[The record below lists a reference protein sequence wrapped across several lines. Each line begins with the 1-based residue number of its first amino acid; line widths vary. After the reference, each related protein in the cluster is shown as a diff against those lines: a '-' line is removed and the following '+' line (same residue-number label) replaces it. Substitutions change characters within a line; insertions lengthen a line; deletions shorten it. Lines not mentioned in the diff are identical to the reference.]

1 MNRHKSD
8 GDARRF
14 LPLPSHDFS
23 VLLTLADGACHAY
36 GLVKAVESQP
46 DGGVRLELGSLYRML
61 ARLTTAGVIEETR
74 GSGDEDSVHASRR
87 KYYRLTP
94 FGRRVAVAEAARL
107 QAVIR
112 LARRRRLVSAKSDR

>member
-1 MNRHKSD
+1 
-8 GDARRF
+8 
-14 LPLPSHDFS
+14 
-23 VLLTLADGACHAY
+23 
-36 GLVKAVESQP
+36 
-46 DGGVRLELGSLYRML
+46 
-61 ARLTTAGVIEETR
+61 VIEETR
-74 GSGDEDSVHASRR
+74 GSGDEDSVHASWR